1 MKQHKLAARIGLA
14 CDYIN
19 QQLDN
24 ELSVD
29 VLSEV
34 AALSK
39 FHFHRVFMANVGVNV
54 GKYILL
60 ARLKRASFRLAFE
73 HEYKIID
80 VALEAKFDSA
90 EAFSR
95 SFKRIFAMSPSQFRA
110 NPNWPAWHAVYN
122 FTQITSKENNM
133 HVEIVNFTPVKIAYV
148 EHVGDPKNVFE
159 TAANFIAWR
168 QQTGLSPI
176 ATSNTYGI
184 PNGDPNNLGDDEFRF
199 KICGTVN
206 ELVPANEFGVENGVL
221 PAMRCAKVRHQ
232 GSHDLL
238 ESLVYQLYR
247 VWLPQSTETLFEHPV
262 FFHYHNFVHQ
272 VDECDLITDIYLPL
286 AAL

>member
-1 MKQHKLAARIGLA
+1 MKNNKLAMRIGRA

-19 QQLDN
+19 QQLDE
-24 ELSVD
+24 ELSVEL
-29 VLSEV
+29 LSEV

-39 FHFHRVFMANVGVNV
+39 FHFHRVFMAYLGVNV

-73 HEYKIID
+73 RDCKIID
-80 VALEAKFDSA
+80 IALEAKFDSA

-95 SFKRIFAMSPSQFRA
+95 SFKRVFSVSPSHFRSA
-110 NPNWPAWHAVYN
+110 PNWPAWHQVYKFN
-122 FTQITSKENNM
+122 QLLCKENTMN
-133 HVEIVNFTPVKIAYV
+133 VEIVDFVSRKIAFV
-148 EHVGDPKNVFE
+148 EHKGNPKNVFE
-159 TAANFIAWR
+159 TAAKFIAWR
-168 QQTGLSPI
+168 QHTGLSPI
-176 ATSNTYGI
+176 TTSNTYGI
-184 PNGDPNNLGDDEFRF
+184 PNGDPNSLAPEQFSF
-199 KICGTVN
+199 KICGTVDTQI
-206 ELVPANEFGVENGVL
+206 PANEFGVENGEL
-221 PAMRCAKVRHQ
+221 PAMRCARVRHV

-238 ESLVYQLYR
+238 EPVVYQLYQS
-247 VWLPQSTETLFEHPV
+247 WLPQSGESLFDHPV